1 MFSILTLYLSLI
13 SIVSPSSIVGVL
25 ISNLHLNY
33 KHFYAIYSLLA
44 FILVCSNTIVLFSSD
59 INYLAMSKIKIIPNG
74 YYDSILTIIISLLAY
89 ISFKIAINVLI
100 SVLFHNKLNIY
111 YTNISIYTIW
121 LVPVIEAFL
130 YNFILYIV
138 LININH
144 NVVINYFLITIL
156 FITNHLFFILSNH
169 NKKNILFSLCIYILL
184 ILILIIL
191 STRINLLCGII
202 FHIIYNFNV
211 KQGKVLKNKI

>member
-13 SIVSPSSIVGVL
+13 SIASPSSIVGVL

-44 FILVCSNTIVLFSSD
+44 FILVCINTIVLFSSD
-59 INYLAMSKIKIIPNG
+59 INYLAMSKIRIIPNG

-89 ISFKIAINVLI
+89 ISFKITINVLI

-111 YTNISIYTIW
+111 YTNINIYTIW

-144 NVVINYFLITIL
+144 NMLINYFLITIL

-169 NKKNILFSLCIYILL
+169 NKKSILFSLCIYILL